1 MPEYGFFNPIL
12 GAPVP
17 FLLLLEQSYTYTIYG
32 KYNFIISYIFI
43 SPFYLYLSFE
53 HFFIILMNRISL

>member
-1 MPEYGFFNPIL
+1 MLEYGFFNPIL

-32 KYNFIISYIFI
+32 KYNFFISYILI
-43 SPFYLYLSFE
+43 SPFYLYLSF
-53 HFFIILMNRISL
+53 